1 MRIAIANPLR
11 CGAKKMSASRA
22 QGLVKRGIA
31 RWLPDGKIF
40 INEQS
45 RNERHASNLR
55 QTVAERRGSDVYVQ
69 SNFSI
74 CIVNSRSFPHTQWI
88 CGEAPRHGSFRPEN
102 RGRVGRWHN
111 VASHGVKIGVYG
123 LTG

>member
-45 RNERHASNLR
+45 RNERHATNQR
-55 QTVAERRGSDVYVQ
+55 QTVAERQGSDVYVQ

-88 CGEAPRHGSFRPEN
+88 RGEAPGLGPSGRKSAGGSDGGIFRPAEGSKKGFP
-102 RGRVGRWHN
+102 R
-111 VASHGVKIGVYG
+111 
-123 LTG
+123 